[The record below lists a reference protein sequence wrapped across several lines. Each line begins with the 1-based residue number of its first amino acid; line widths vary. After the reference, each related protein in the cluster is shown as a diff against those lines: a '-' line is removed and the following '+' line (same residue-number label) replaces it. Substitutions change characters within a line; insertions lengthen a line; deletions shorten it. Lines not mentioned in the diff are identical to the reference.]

1 MPNKSIPD
9 QMNQKFLKLQREIVR
24 IQKPY
29 PGDDLIS
36 CYKDFL
42 KVRDFLPYYQFNIK
56 VLESL
61 IDLACASWMSAKRIN
76 RISLLIAIKRYL
88 GNAGEIATSSFTR
101 RKPIQLSR
109 DTCLKLF
116 TLFQY
121 CFEPPGLLSEKQLE
135 EAKAIANLLIMGI
148 STDPT
153 GEKWLCENV
162 DTSELILNR
171 VLRYPIKSKV
181 ISAWAR
187 QAAHS
192 NNYRSRRAELTSW
205 IIDEQP
211 DYVIDRQTL
220 IDDFEF
226 LNAVDKKTI
235 QKYETAIAT
244 NRLIESALS
253 QNPATNP
260 FLNFWGDG
268 LEGESESITSYPELK
283 LTQRFY
289 KVPKDKK
296 NLISYEIPDFE
307 TMRDVFYKNI
317 DTTLKITML
326 WSIFYSRLTMSQK
339 ARLLKRY
346 YSEETYLS
354 FFKICRR
361 LESIELWKWL
371 KGKQQ

>member
-1 MPNKSIPD
+1 MTPKALEI
-9 QMNQKFLKLQREIVR
+9 QREIVR
-24 IQKPY
+24 IQRPY
-29 PGDDLIS
+29 PPDDLIAS
-36 CYKDFL
+36 YKDFL
-42 KVRDFLPYYQFNIK
+42 KVRDFLPYYQFNLN

-61 IDLACASWMSAKRIN
+61 IDLACTTWNSTKRIN

-88 GNAGEIATSSFTR
+88 SNAGEIPTSSFNK
-101 RKPIQLSR
+101 RKPIPLSK

-135 EAKAIANLLIMGI
+135 EAKAIANLVIMGL
-148 STDPT
+148 STDPK
-153 GEKWLCENV
+153 GEKWLCEHV

-211 DYVIDRQTL
+211 DYIIDRQML

-226 LNAVDKKTI
+226 LNAVDKKAI
-235 QKYETAIAT
+235 EKYETAVAT

-253 QNPATNP
+253 LNPATNP
-260 FLNFWGDG
+260 FLNFLGNG

-296 NLISYEIPDFE
+296 YLISYDIPDFE
-307 TMRDVFYKNI
+307 TMQDVFHKNI

-326 WSIFYSRLTMSQK
+326 WSIYYSRLDLPQK
-339 ARLLKRY
+339 AALLKKY
-346 YSEETYLS
+346 YCEETYLS

-361 LESIELWKWL
+361 LESAELLMWL
-371 KGKQQ
+371 KAKVE